1 MTPSDPITAAQEVK
15 QATAL
20 LRDARAVL
28 RKLDT
33 LTATAMAINDPSLR
47 EIAALRDACGRVVS
61 RLAHREQSLQRR
73 ARDAVRRVR

>member
-1 MTPSDPITAAQEVK
+1 MTRSDPITAAQYVK

-33 LTATAMAINDPSLR
+33 MAATSMAINDPSVR
-47 EIAALRDACGRVVS
+47 DIAALRDAGDRLVS

-73 ARDAVRRVR
+73 ARDAVRHVR

>member
-15 QATAL
+15 HAAAL
-20 LRDARAVL
+20 LRDARAVR

-33 LTATAMAINDPSLR
+33 LAATALAINDPSVR
-47 EIAALRDACGRVVS
+47 DIAALRDACDRLVS

>member
-1 MTPSDPITAAQEVK
+1 MTPSDPIQAAQEVK
-15 QATAL
+15 QATGL

-28 RKLDT
+28 RRLDT
-33 LTATAMAINDPSLR
+33 LAATALAINDPSLR
-47 EIAALRDACGRVVS
+47 DIAALRDACDRLVS